1 MEGTPHPRDSFAH
14 GGRAYLNNASVSL
27 QPRASIRAMAEFAE
41 RYSEA
46 GPDSL
51 ASEPIVAEAFRS
63 AREAIAGVIGCER
76 DEIVFTQS
84 VTDGINMVAGG
95 MEFGPRS
102 NIVIRGGAHE
112 HHANYYAWLR
122 LSRRVEV
129 RSAPVDAHGLPEAG
143 SIDRLAGPDTA
154 LVTLSHALY
163 NTGAILPVEEIG
175 ADLRSRG
182 IPFLVD
188 AAQTV
193 GCMGQMDV
201 RAMSCDFA
209 AFNCSK
215 WLCGPMGTGVL
226 YCRRGSED
234 LLSPLAVGGESAM
247 VHGGRLVDRA
257 MPERLQAGFRN
268 YAGIAAMD
276 ASVRH
281 LSSHGLGR
289 IRGAASSLASRL
301 RDGLA
306 SVRGA
311 SVLGPEDAAAR
322 TSIVPFELAG
332 RDPADTVRRLEAR
345 GMVLAVRE
353 ILDRRI
359 VRASPHYFNTE
370 AEIDALL
377 DALRAL

>member
-1 MEGTPHPRDSFAH
+1 MDTPHPRDSFAH

-27 QPRASIRAMAEFAE
+27 QPHQSIRAMAAFAQ

-51 ASEPIVAEAFRS
+51 ASEPLVAEAFRS

-95 MEFGPRS
+95 MAFGPRS
-102 NIVIRGGAHE
+102 NIVTRGGAHE
-112 HHANYYAWLR
+112 HHANHYAWLR
-122 LSRRVEV
+122 LSRTVEV
-129 RSAPVDAHGLPEAG
+129 RSAPIDEHGLPEEG
-143 SIDRLAGPDTA
+143 SIDRLVDGDTA
-154 LVTLSHALY
+154 LVSLSHALY
-163 NTGAILPVEEIG
+163 NTGAILPIAEIG

-182 IPFLVD
+182 VPFLVD

-193 GCMGQMDV
+193 GCMGRMDV
-201 RAMSCDFA
+201 HAMSCDFVS
-209 AFNCSK
+209 FNCSK

-234 LLSPLAVGGESAM
+234 LLTPLAVGGESAM
-247 VHGGRLVDRA
+247 VHGGGLVDRA

-281 LSSHGLGR
+281 LSAHGLGR
-289 IRGAASSLASRL
+289 IREDISSLAARL
-301 RDGLA
+301 REGLA

-311 SVLGPEDAAAR
+311 TVLGPEDPAAR

-332 RDPADTVRRLEAR
+332 RDPAEVVRRLEAQ

-353 ILDRRI
+353 MVDRRV

-370 AEIDALL
+370 AEIDGLLAAL
-377 DALRAL
+377 AAP